1 MRRLARTRRAPGAR
15 GCASMPRGL
24 PVAPRRVEV
33 DLSPK
38 AMERI
43 AAKVAQLLAESEHH
57 GAPKLISAGELA
69 LRLGVE
75 RPWVYRHRHLLGG
88 IRMGAGPKAPW
99 RFEYGKAVAALQNCQ
114 GKQTISPQPENAR
127 RKS

>member
-1 MRRLARTRRAPGAR
+1 MRALSEARRHRAREVCPRPTLGRGA
-15 GCASMPRGL
+15 
-24 PVAPRRVEV
+24 APRVAV
-33 DLSPK
+33 DLSPE
-38 AMERI
+38 AVERI
-43 AAKVAQLLAESEHH
+43 AARVAQLLAEPQHQ

-99 RFEYGKAVAALQNCQ
+99 RFEYRKAVEALQE
-114 GKQTISPQPENAR
+114 PQSIPPQVVETKRNR
-127 RKS
+127 